1 MAKATATLEVNNSG
15 FKRGF
20 DDMRK
25 QTAAWSSDVKG
36 MIAGAFAFGAISSF
50 VSNFVSSMA
59 RVKDLS
65 DRLGQS
71 TDTIQ
76 RVGNAAK
83 LSGTDIEFVT
93 KTMTSLTLEA
103 AKSAE
108 GFAKLGINA
117 EAFAAASMEDQV
129 LMLAKAYEEASGN
142 QQKMLDLMALL
153 GPKGQDIMIMLAGGV
168 EELNKQLN
176 DVPIVSETAI
186 NAMANLDDAI
196 DSFTQHAHE
205 SLGAIIGMFGQLGA
219 AVMAVYQTFG
229 ITGFDGNG
237 KSFVE
242 NMTANME
249 STLDQKSTAE
259 TKKGAGIT
267 TADDQKKA
275 DDDKAKEAAAA
286 KALEEEMTNLARS
299 RMNDEQ
305 KIADLKREQAA
316 LAAIAADTVGKSVAE
331 QLDAARGVLQV
342 QQEIESLQK
351 RVDDAAAKADEEA
364 EKAIAD
370 FYEAEAKAQEEAD
383 KEAEDALNEAYEAE
397 AKAAEEASSSAPTIV
412 SSSLASIGG
421 GGGSYV
427 SQGSNPALVESRKQ
441 TALLQRLVANTGGT
455 AATAT
460 NSPF

>member
-25 QTAAWSSDVKG
+25 HAAGWSNDVKG
-36 MIAGAFAFGAISSF
+36 MVAGAFAFGAIASF
-50 VSNFVSSMA
+50 VSSFVSSMA

-71 TDTIQ
+71 TETIQ
-76 RVGNAAK
+76 RIGNAAK
-83 LSGTDIEFVT
+83 LSGSDLESVIKVLT
-93 KTMTSLTLEA
+93 KLTLEA
-103 AKSAE
+103 SKS
-108 GFAKLGINA
+108 G
-117 EAFAAASMEDQV
+117 EAFAKIGISAAEFASANPEQQV
-129 LMLAKAYEEASGN
+129 IMLAKAYEEASGN

-176 DVPIVSETAI
+176 QVPVVSETAI

-205 SLGAIIGMFGQLGA
+205 SLGAIIGLLGHLGA
-219 AVMAVYQTFG
+219 AAAAVFQTFSG
-229 ITGFDGNG
+229 G
-237 KSFVE
+237 SFSE
-242 NMTANME
+242 NYQKNIE
-249 STLDQKSTAE
+249 GLLDQKPTTEA
-259 TKKGAGIT
+259 KKGDGIT
-267 TADDQKKA
+267 SADDQKKA
-275 DDDKAKEAAAA
+275 EDDKSKADAAA
-286 KALEEEMTNLARS
+286 KALEEEMTRLARS
-299 RMNDEQ
+299 RMDDEQ
-305 KIADLKREQAA
+305 KITDLKREQAE
-316 LAAIAADTVGKSVAE
+316 LAAAAQDKSKSDADR
-331 QLDAARGVLQV
+331 LNAAREVLRV
-342 QQEIESLQK
+342 QQEIESIQK

-383 KEAEDALNEAYEAE
+383 KEAEDALKEAYEAE
-397 AKAAEEASSSAPTIV
+397 AKAAEEAASSAPTIV

-421 GGGSYV
+421 GGSSYV
-427 SQGSNPALVESRKQ
+427 GQGSNPALVESRKQ

-455 AATAT
+455 AAMAT

>member
-36 MIAGAFAFGAISSF
+36 MIAGAFAFGAIASF

-76 RVGNAAK
+76 RIGNAAK
-83 LSGTDIEFVT
+83 LSGSDLESVIKVLT
-93 KTMTSLTLEA
+93 KLTLEA
-103 AKSAE
+103 NKS
-108 GFAKLGINA
+108 G
-117 EAFAAASMEDQV
+117 EAFAKIGISAAEFASANPEQQV

-176 DVPIVSETAI
+176 QVPVVSETAI

-305 KIADLKREQAA
+305 KITDLKREQAE
-316 LAAIAADTVGKSVAE
+316 LAAAAQDKSKSDVDR
-331 QLDAARGVLQV
+331 LNAAREVLRV
-342 QQEIESLQK
+342 QQEIESIQK

-370 FYEAEAKAQEEAD
+370 FYGAEAKAQEEAE
-383 KEAEDALNEAYEAE
+383 KEAEDALKEAYEAE
-397 AKAAEEASSSAPTIV
+397 AKAAEEAASSAPTIV

-421 GGGSYV
+421 GGSSYV

-455 AATAT
+455 AAMAT